1 MFIKEVTQRN
11 YSISISEERF
21 TEISEAES
29 YKNPDYFESD
39 YTTIGE
45 QLDKLDGVWN
55 VEYNGH
61 FGSAIYLTLD
71 VEHDNDETWAEIE
84 KIIA

>member
-21 TEISEAES
+21 TEIADEES
-29 YKNPDYFESD
+29 YKNTNPLSN
-39 YTTIGE
+39 TIGE
-45 QLDKLDGVWN
+45 QLDRLDGVWN

-71 VEHDNDETWAEIE
+71 VEHDNNETWTEIE
-84 KIIA
+84 AIINP